1 MRTITQIIID
11 TPDAEKLASFY
22 RTFFWIL
29 PEPVGAD
36 PKEKQTGWLLKFDGT
51 TSLLLVQN
59 AGDSG
64 RAGRAQFTLSVG
76 SEEEV
81 DSLAASMVRGGAS
94 MVQAPRKTHGIYRCS
109 FADPDGNLIF
119 ITA

>member
-29 PEPVGAD
+29 PEPDVAG
-36 PKEKQTGWLLKFDGT
+36 PGEKQSGWLLKFDGS
-51 TSLLLVQN
+51 TSLLLVQS
-59 AGDSG
+59 AGGAG
-64 RAGRAQFTLSVG
+64 RAGRAQFALSVG
-76 SEEEV
+76 SEQEV
-81 DSLAASMVRGGAS
+81 DGLAASMVRGGAS
-94 MVQAPRKTHGIYRCS
+94 MVQAPRKTHGLYRCS